1 MLACSMLVLLSFGA
15 ACRGG
20 GSKTAATPTPSA
32 SPFSIES
39 EAFAEGATIPAQY
52 TCSGDGT
59 SPALRWSGA
68 PSGTKS
74 FALVVDDPDAPLQGG
89 FTHWVAFDLPDS
101 ATGLLANV
109 PAGDIAGGGRQG
121 ANGRGQPAYTGPCPP
136 AGAPHHY
143 HFRLYALDAPLGL
156 ASGASKADVLA
167 ALQPHLLA
175 QAEIVGLYGR

>member
-1 MLACSMLVLLSFGA
+1 MLALLSFGA

-20 GSKTAATPTPSA
+20 GSKTAATPAPSA
-32 SPFSIES
+32 SASTFSIAS
-39 EAFAEGATIPAQY
+39 GAFADGTAIPAQY
-52 TCSGDGT
+52 TCSGAGT

-74 FALVVDDPDAPLQGG
+74 FALIMDDPDAPLQGG
-89 FTHWVAFDLPDS
+89 FTHWVAFDLPGS
-101 ATGLLANV
+101 ASALPANV
-109 PAGDIAGGGRQG
+109 PSGDIASGGRQG

-156 ASGASKADVLA
+156 AAGASKAAVLA
-167 ALQPHLLA
+167 ALQPHILA